1 MQPALRWRG
10 ATTRERR
17 MNYNP
22 IRGLRAALLAL
33 GVLCGSGGA
42 IAQTAVTDF
51 KAGPGNGVYS
61 FASWTPKTLPDL
73 MRGQGSAESQNV
85 TGHLFLPPGDAKVPA
100 VLLVHGSGGIYSAML
115 EFWPKA
121 LNAAGIAVFSM
132 DSFNPRGVK
141 STAEDQSQVP
151 FAADTADAF
160 AALKLLATHPRI
172 DPQRIAI
179 MGFSRGGIT
188 VQRSAVERIIASQ
201 KLPDGLR
208 FAAHIPVYSGGCV
221 GVFRLRVKPGVFSK
235 APQLW
240 IHGNADDYAG
250 MPPCETYAKQ
260 IAEAGTPVEF
270 VVLEGAA
277 HKFDADDP
285 RKVFIR
291 GAQRTLDTCPVEL
304 DIDTFASFDRNTGQ
318 RLQGEA
324 YQAVLKS
331 CSATGASVEGSTK
344 ARDRA
349 AQVTLAFLAKAF
361 AK

>member
-1 MQPALRWRG
+1 MS
-10 ATTRERR
+10 TTS
-17 MNYNP
+17 MP
-22 IRGLRAALLAL
+22 GLRHMLFALAGLLCAAA
-33 GVLCGSGGA
+33 A
-42 IAQTAVTDF
+42 AAQAVVGDF
-51 KAGPGNGVYS
+51 KAGPGSGVYG
-61 FASWTPKTLPDL
+61 FASWTPKTLPEL
-73 MRGQGSAESQNV
+73 MRGQGNAEAQNV

-115 EFWPKA
+115 DFWPKA
-121 LNAAGIAVFSM
+121 FNAAGIAVFSM
-132 DSFNPRGVK
+132 DSFGPRGVK

-160 AALKLLATHPRI
+160 AALRLLATHPRI

-208 FAAHIPVYSGGCV
+208 FAAHIPVYSGGCA

-240 IHGNADDYAG
+240 IHGSADDYAG
-250 MPPCETYAKQ
+250 LAPCQAYAKE

-270 VVLEGAA
+270 VVLDGAA

-285 RKVFIR
+285 RKLFIR
-291 GAQRTLDTCPVEL
+291 GAQRTLDTCPVEM
-304 DIDTFASFDRNTGQ
+304 DIDSFASFDRTTGQ

-331 CSATGASVEGSTK
+331 CSATGANIEGSAK

-349 AQVTLAFLAKAF
+349 AEVTLAFLSKAF
-361 AK
+361 GK

>member
-1 MQPALRWRG
+1 MRSMGL
-10 ATTRERR
+10 
-17 MNYNP
+17 
-22 IRGLRAALLAL
+22 RGLRAAVLA
-33 GVLCGSGGA
+33 GAALCAAAGSL
-42 IAQTAVTDF
+42 AQTLVSDF

-61 FASWTPKTLPDL
+61 FASWTPKTLPEL
-73 MRGQGSAESQNV
+73 LRGQGSAEAQNV
-85 TGHLFLPPGDAKVPA
+85 TGHLFLPTGDAKVPA

-115 EFWPKA
+115 DFWPKA
-121 LNAAGIAVFSM
+121 FNAAGIAVFSM
-132 DSFNPRGVK
+132 DSFGPRGVK

-188 VQRSAVERIIASQ
+188 VQRSAVERIIAAQ

-240 IHGNADDYAG
+240 LHGNADDYAG
-250 MPPCETYAKQ
+250 IAPCQAYAKE

-285 RKVFIR
+285 RKLFIR
-291 GAQRTLDTCPVEL
+291 GAQRTLDSCPVEL
-304 DIDTFASFDRNTGQ
+304 DIDTFASYDRSTGQ

-324 YQAVLKS
+324 YQAALKS
-331 CSATGASVEGSTK
+331 CSAVGASIEGSSQ

-349 AQVTLAFLAKAF
+349 AQVTLPFLAKAF
-361 AK
+361 AR

>member
-1 MQPALRWRG
+1 MTL
-10 ATTRERR
+10 TLF
-17 MNYNP
+17 
-22 IRGLRAALLAL
+22 RGLHAILLTLAALLTEADAL
-33 GVLCGSGGA
+33 
-42 IAQTAVTDF
+42 AQTPVGDL
-51 KAGPGNGVYS
+51 KAGPGKREYS
-61 FASWTPKTLPDL
+61 FASWTPKTLPEL
-73 MRGQGSAESQNV
+73 MRGQGSAEAQNV

-115 EFWPKA
+115 DFWPKA
-121 LNAAGIAVFSM
+121 FNAAGIAVFSM
-132 DSFNPRGVK
+132 DSFGPRGVK
-141 STAEDQSQVP
+141 STADDQSQVP

-188 VQRSAVERIIASQ
+188 VQRSAVERIIATQ

-240 IHGNADDYAG
+240 IHGNADDYTGLA
-250 MPPCETYAKQ
+250 PCESYAKQ

-270 VVLEGAA
+270 VVLEGAG

-285 RKVFIR
+285 RKHFLR
-291 GAQRTLDTCPVEL
+291 GAQRTLDTCPVEM
-304 DIDTFASFDRNTGQ
+304 DIDTFASFDRGTGQ

-324 YQAVLKS
+324 YQAVLKT
-331 CSATGASVEGSTK
+331 CGTTGASIEGSTK

-349 AQVTLAFLAKAF
+349 AQVTLAFMAKAF

>member
-1 MQPALRWRG
+1 MTSTPF
-10 ATTRERR
+10 
-17 MNYNP
+17 
-22 IRGLRAALLAL
+22 RGLRAALLMLAAL
-33 GVLCGSGGA
+33 LAESSA
-42 IAQTAVTDF
+42 LAQTPVGDF
-51 KAGPGNGVYS
+51 KAGPGSGVYS
-61 FASWTPKTLPDL
+61 FASWTPKALPDL
-73 MRGQGSAESQNV
+73 LRGQGGAEVQSV
-85 TGHLFLPPGDAKVPA
+85 TGHLFMPSGDGKVPA

-121 LNAAGIAVFSM
+121 FNAAGIAVLSM
-132 DSFNPRGVK
+132 DSFGPRGVK
-141 STAEDQSQVP
+141 STADDQSQVP

-188 VQRSAVERIIASQ
+188 VQRSAVERVIAAQ

-208 FAAHIPVYSGGCV
+208 FAAHIPVYAGGCV
-221 GVFRLRVKPGVFSK
+221 GAFRLRVKPGVFSK

-240 IHGNADDYAG
+240 LHGSADDYAG
-250 MPPCETYAKQ
+250 LAPCEAYAKQ

-270 VVLEGAA
+270 VVIEGAA

-285 RKVFIR
+285 RRVFLR
-291 GAQRTLDTCPVEL
+291 GAQRSLDTCPVEI
-304 DIDTFASFDRNTGQ
+304 DIDTFAAYDRNTGQ

-324 YQAVLKS
+324 YQAALKS
-331 CSATGASVEGSTK
+331 CSALGASIEGNLK
-344 ARDRA
+344 ARERA
-349 AQVTLAFLAKAF
+349 AQVTLAFLAKVF

>member
-1 MQPALRWRG
+1 M
-10 ATTRERR
+10 
-17 MNYNP
+17 NP

-42 IAQTAVTDF
+42 VAQTAVADF
-51 KAGPGNGVYS
+51 KAGPGNGEYS
-61 FASWTPKTLPDL
+61 FASWTPKTLAEL
-73 MRGQGSAESQNV
+73 MRGQGSAEAQNS

-100 VLLVHGSGGIYSAML
+100 VLLVHGSGGIYNAML
-115 EFWPKA
+115 DFWPKA
-121 LNAAGIAVFSM
+121 FNAAGIAVFSM
-132 DSFNPRGVK
+132 DSFGPRGVK
-141 STAEDQSQVP
+141 STAEDQSQVA

-188 VQRSAVERIIASQ
+188 VQRTAVERIIASQ

-208 FAAHIPVYSGGCV
+208 FAAHLPVYSGGCV

-240 IHGNADDYAG
+240 IHGNADDYTGLA
-250 MPPCETYAKQ
+250 PCEAYAKH

-270 VVLEGAA
+270 VVLEGAG

-285 RKVFIR
+285 RRVLVR
-291 GAQRTLDTCPVEL
+291 GAQRTLDTCPVEM
-304 DIDTFASFDRNTGQ
+304 DIDSFASFDRNTGQ

-331 CSATGASVEGSTK
+331 CSAIGASIEGSAK

-349 AQVTLAFLAKAF
+349 AQVTLAFLGKVF